1 MAVGL
6 LLAGARAVRA
16 GHEDAALFYEELA
29 QYGNWVEYG
38 TYGPVWYPTR
48 VTENWRPY
56 LDGRWVPTEGGWVF
70 ETSEPWGWIVYHYGN
85 WMPTEEYGWVWV
97 PGRTWYPSTV
107 AWRSSEEYI
116 GWAPIPP
123 PGYVPP
129 PAYYPPGGYY
139 PGISALDLITAPF
152 WIFAQA
158 VHFLLG
164 FGLPYA
170 PTYSYYNCGCLVPF
184 TLYPTI
190 YPRTFWI
197 TEYYYPVYAPGAYF
211 FFGPSFPF
219 VSRVCRVPLVRI
231 TTFVREV
238 KVITYRNVLPPR
250 QIWERRPHLR
260 EVVPASVR
268 EGRWEVR
275 RRAELR
281 PPERL
286 ARPDVMP
293 RPRDLPALPKIERVT
308 PKAGVAPEVTRPPVE
323 GLRPGV
329 IPPRRPPEA
338 KPEVPRP
345 VTPERLRPPEVT
357 RPPVERRP
365 EVPERLRP
373 REGRPPEVTPP
384 TAPNQ
389 RLRPEAPERR
399 GLRLPPQAVPEERQL
414 RQQRQRD
421 LRLERSFPPEQ
432 QRQFRRQEQELR
444 RQEIFRPTRPAAP
457 PPRME
462 QPRIQPRQA
471 PPPAPERRAPPRD
484 GGSSGSSRP
493 EGFPGRPFGR

>member
-1 MAVGL
+1 MTCRRKYLRRLALLMAMGL
-6 LLAGARAVRA
+6 ALGGTAAAWA

-70 ETSEPWGWIVYHYGN
+70 ETSEPWGWAVYHYGN

-139 PGISALDLITAPF
+139 SGIPVLDLITAPF

-158 VHFLLG
+158 VNFLLG

-184 TLYPTI
+184 AMYPTI

-197 TEYYYPVYAPGAYF
+197 TEYYYPAYAPGAYF
-211 FFGPSFPF
+211 FFGPSFPY

-231 TTFVREV
+231 TTYVREV
-238 KVITYRNVLPPR
+238 NIITYRNVLPPR
-250 QIWERRPHLR
+250 QVWERRPYIR
-260 EVVPASVR
+260 EVLPASVR

-286 ARPDVMP
+286 VRPDVMP
-293 RPRDLPALPKIERVT
+293 RPRELPALPKIERVT
-308 PKAGVAPEVTRPPVE
+308 PKARVASEVTRPPVE
-323 GLRPGV
+323 GF
-329 IPPRRPPEA
+329 RPPERLR
-338 KPEVPRP
+338 PREV
-345 VTPERLRPPEVT
+345 RPPEVT

-365 EVPERLRP
+365 EVPERLR

-384 TAPNQ
+384 PAPQ
-389 RLRPEAPERR
+389 RLRPEVPERR

-414 RQQRQRD
+414 RQQRERD
-421 LRLERSFPPEQ
+421 RRLERSFTPEQ
-432 QRQFRRQEQELR
+432 QRQFRQQERELR

-462 QPRIQPRQA
+462 QPRPQSRPA
-471 PPPAPERRAPPRD
+471 PPAAPERRGPRGD
-484 GGSSGSSRP
+484 GRPSGDGRP